1 MKMKEKLILMRNTS
15 DKLSGNPDFL
25 ESVEKAKGLLFE
37 SLEKGGIVLTC
48 GNGGSATQA
57 SHMVG
62 ELVGRFGFDRPALP
76 AFSLFDPATTTAV
89 GNDYGYDHIFSR
101 FVDGL
106 KNENTVLFSISTSGN
121 SGNCLKAME
130 SARAKG
136 MKNIALLGRD
146 GGKMKDLADV
156 AIIVPETE
164 TPLIQE
170 IHLLVIH
177 HLCGE
182 IENHFFREKSI

>member
-1 MKMKEKLILMRNTS
+1 MSNNIKEKFAGLRRALDRLVDDS
-15 DKLSGNPDFL
+15 AFL
-25 ESVEKAKGLLFE
+25 ESIESAKKLLIKN
-37 SLEKGGIVLTC
+37 LEKGRIILTC

-62 ELVGRFGFDRPALP
+62 ELVGRFGFDRPAIP
-76 AFSLFDPATTTAV
+76 AFSLFDLATTTAV

-106 KNENTVLFSISTSGN
+106 KNENVVLFSISTSGN

-130 SARAKG
+130 SVKKKG

-146 GGKMKDLADV
+146 GGKMKELADV
-156 AIIVPETE
+156 AIIVPVNS

-170 IHLLVIH
+170 IHLAVIH

-182 IENHFFREKSI
+182 IENHFYGGK